1 MKLTEKQKN
10 LLAVF
15 RQLESEKIQDDLIF
29 QAETMFRA
37 QEALKAD
44 YGLVGPDAPLFNG
57 TGAVPGPAA

>member
-1 MKLTEKQKN
+1 MKLTEKQKS

-29 QAETMFRA
+29 QAETAFRA

-44 YGLVGPDAPLFNG
+44 YGLMGPDAPLFNG
-57 TGAVPGPAA
+57 TGAAPGPAA